1 MVKGTAASTM
11 LKRLDNERA
20 LKGVQSLSSI
30 FQKVRSGA
38 VSGAC
43 AHPNALAFVCFVMFR
58 LLVAARRSHARPRA
72 CCQQNVGFVAVA
84 VAWLVVFIFSTHP
97 CCLLAG
103 GEASQGGI
111 RRFERYAFEQWE

>member
-43 AHPNALAFVCFVMFR
+43 AHPNALAFVCFVVFR
-58 LLVAARRSHARPRA
+58 AMELHSRLRCRVPHACSPAPRLHPVSRLVA
-72 CCQQNVGFVAVA
+72 
-84 VAWLVVFIFSTHP
+84 
-97 CCLLAG
+97 
-103 GEASQGGI
+103 
-111 RRFERYAFEQWE
+111 RYIHTLILS